1 VTESATRD
9 DGTQHGPTARGA
21 HADRPSTGDDL
32 EDWPTG
38 RLLST
43 AARMVEGAWTSR
55 LAERGLT
62 HAGVMALHELRAR
75 GELPLLELAQGCQV
89 TAQTMSRT
97 VDRLERDGLVVRR
110 RSAADRRRVAIA
122 LPAAGTAAY
131 ADAADMGT
139 VERELLGQVVDHAA
153 LRANLVAIVEHLRD
167 DVPGLRSRR

>member
-1 VTESATRD
+1 
-9 DGTQHGPTARGA
+9 
-21 HADRPSTGDDL
+21 
-32 EDWPTG
+32 
-38 RLLST
+38 
-43 AARMVEGAWTSR
+43 
-55 LAERGLT
+55 
-62 HAGVMALHELRAR
+62 MALHELRAR

-122 LPAAGTAAY
+122 LTAAGTAAY